1 MKILFAVFAIL
12 SFVGMIEEREKTLR
26 KYMMIS
32 FIFSALALTILS
44 TFG

>member
-1 MKILFAVFAIL
+1 MKFLFVVFAIL
-12 SFVGMIEEREKTLR
+12 SFIGMIEEREKTLR

-32 FIFSALALTILS
+32 FISSTLVLMILS